1 MKLYDLSNKSHRPA
15 NYSSSHEYHLGD
27 IIVQT
32 EFKVTSWAKVSS
44 ANKAEQD
51 YERLSTL
58 PSTSIDLQLL
68 LALVTKINKST
79 PKDEG
84 ILVFLPGFASIDR
97 LSTMIE
103 DSNFRDSFRIIVLHS
118 QMDTSAQNRNEE
130 DAFTATDGTY
140 RKIILATNIAETSI
154 TIDGIVHVIDSGLSK
169 MRTYNGDTDSS
180 QLIVSRIS
188 QASAKQRKG
197 RAGRTRPGN
206 CYRLYSKQA

>member
-103 DSNFRDSFRIIVLHS
+103 DSNFRDSFRIIVLHR
-118 QMDTSAQNRNEE
+118 TPAH
-130 DAFTATDGTY
+130 
-140 RKIILATNIAETSI
+140 KIEMK
-154 TIDGIVHVIDSGLSK
+154 K
-169 MRTYNGDTDSS
+169 MH
-180 QLIVSRIS
+180 L
-188 QASAKQRKG
+188 
-197 RAGRTRPGN
+197 
-206 CYRLYSKQA
+206 RLQTGHIEKSFWQPT